1 MLEREVRLVGREY
14 TVYADE
20 SATGERFLGFGA
32 LIGST
37 RAMARA
43 EVVLAEFCD
52 ERGLGERSLSWKSCS
67 RRELDGY
74 CDFAAQFDH
83 LNLDFRAMVVD
94 TATYPLK
101 HPPSGA
107 ATAEQGFYKF
117 CYFFLRKSL
126 ALAVTDPG
134 GFRLVIGA
142 TTDQYEFSTEVLE
155 TTVAGGLRS
164 EFRVPLE
171 LTRVRPSDPR
181 DSRCHQLAD
190 VLLGAVTYRFN
201 RTTRDPRGTSHKR
214 GLYAAVRSMV
224 GRDLDIDFLPQECPF
239 NVWGW
244 TPTGHPRWVS
254 KSSGTA

>member
-1 MLEREVRLVGREY
+1 MIGREY
-14 TVYADE
+14 VVYADE

-43 EVVLAEFCD
+43 EVALTEFCD
-52 ERGLGERSLSWKSCS
+52 EHGLGERSLSWKSCS
-67 RRELDGY
+67 RRELDRY
-74 CDFAAQFDH
+74 CSFAAQFDH
-83 LNLDFRAMVVD
+83 LNLDFRTMVVD
-94 TATYPLK
+94 TGRYPLK

-107 ATAEQGFYKF
+107 ATAEQGFYRF
-117 CYFFLRKSL
+117 YYFFLRKSL
-126 ALAVTDPG
+126 SPVVTDPG
-134 GFRLVIGA
+134 GFRLVVGA

-201 RTTRDPRGTSHKR
+201 RATRDPRGASHKR
-214 GLYAAVRSMV
+214 DLYAAVRSMV
-224 GRDLDIDFLPQECPF
+224 GKDLDIDFLPAERPF

-254 KSSGTA
+254 RSRGTA